1 MKKTIC
7 PGQDTRYWRP
17 GDIFEVECGGC
28 GNHVEFFKDDAARR
42 CKMCG
47 KRIENPKISLGCAQW
62 CDHAK
67 ECLGY
72 DPKGLGVETASEIS
86 LADRLIE
93 EVKREFS
100 GDQRR
105 ITHALSVFEFA
116 RDILKAEGGE
126 PKVVIAAALLHD
138 IGIKEAER
146 KYNSSAPKYQESEGP
161 PVARRIMEGMGMDED
176 TIGRVCDIVGN
187 HHSVRGIDTPEF
199 RIIWDADWLVN
210 IPDEMDV
217 SNQGKLKVFIE
228 KIFKTDTGREIA
240 KGLYLRGD

>member
-28 GNHVEFFKDDAARR
+28 ETTVEFFKDDAARR
-42 CKMCG
+42 CKSCG

-72 DPKGLGVETASEIS
+72 DPKSLDVETASEIS

-100 GDQRR
+100 GDQKR

-116 RDILKAEGGE
+116 RDILKIEGGD
-126 PKVVIAAALLHD
+126 PKVVTAAALLHD
-138 IGIKEAER
+138 IGIREAEK
-146 KYNSSAPKYQESEGP
+146 KYSSSSPKYQEIEGP
-161 PVARRIMEGMGMDED
+161 PVARRIMEGMGITEE
-176 TIGRVCDIVGN
+176 TIEHVCDIVGN
-187 HHSVRGIDTPEF
+187 HHSVGDIDTPEF

-210 IPDEMDV
+210 IPDEVNTSDE
-217 SNQGKLKVFIE
+217 GKLKGFIE
-228 KIFKTDTGREIA
+228 KIFKTNTGREIA
-240 KGLYLRGD
+240 KGLYLMGD

>member
-17 GDIFEVECGGC
+17 GDIFEIECGVC
-28 GNHVEFFKDDAARR
+28 GNQVEFFKDDAARR
-42 CKMCG
+42 CKRCG
-47 KRIENPKISLGCAQW
+47 KRVENPKISTGCAQW

-72 DPKGLGVETASEIS
+72 DPKSFDVETASEIS

-105 ITHALSVFEFA
+105 ITHALSVLDYA
-116 RDILKAEGGE
+116 SDILRAEGGD
-126 PKVVIAAALLHD
+126 PKVVTAAALLHN
-138 IGIKEAER
+138 IGIREAEK
-146 KYNSSAPKYQESEGP
+146 KYDSSAPKYQETEGP
-161 PVARRIMEGMGMDED
+161 PVARRIMERMGIDED
-176 TIGRVCDIVGN
+176 TIEQVCDIVGN
-187 HHSVRGIDTPEF
+187 HHSVGGIDTPEF

-210 IPDEMDV
+210 LPDEMDI
-217 SNQGKLKVFIE
+217 SDKEKLKGFIE
-228 KIFKTDTGREIA
+228 KVFKTNTGREIA